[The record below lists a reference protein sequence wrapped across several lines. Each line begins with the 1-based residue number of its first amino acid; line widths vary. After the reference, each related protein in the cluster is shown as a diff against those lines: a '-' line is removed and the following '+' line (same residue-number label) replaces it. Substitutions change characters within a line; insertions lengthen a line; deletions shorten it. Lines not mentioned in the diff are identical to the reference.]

1 MLVLATGV
9 VQDEA
14 MRRLGGIL
22 LCTLVAVAAMAG
34 CAGSRTAQT
43 TTASTARSQPAVF
56 PLTVTRAG
64 GIAGFRDLLVV
75 TDEGLVSVTRKGQ
88 RPRQCRLGT
97 ATLQRLTSAAAVVP
111 WSRIAPANTHP
122 SFPDDMVTVM
132 QSPAG
137 GPVRLEDP
145 LAGPSGRLLLQLLN
159 DISDG
164 PAASLMCR
172 PV

>member
-1 MLVLATGV
+1 MV
-9 VQDEA
+9 VIAAAVVEDEA
-14 MRRLGGIL
+14 MRRLCGML
-22 LCTLVAVAAMAG
+22 ACTLVAVAAIGG
-34 CAGSRTAQT
+34 CNGSRTAQT
-43 TTASTARSQPAVF
+43 TPASTAQSQPAVF

-75 TDEGLVSVTRKGQ
+75 TDEGQVSVTRKGQ
-88 RPRQCRLGT
+88 KPWRCRLT
-97 ATLQRLTSAAAVVP
+97 SASLQRLMTAAAVVP
-111 WSRIAPANTHP
+111 WSRIAPANTRP
-122 SFPDDMVTVM
+122 SFPDDMVTIM